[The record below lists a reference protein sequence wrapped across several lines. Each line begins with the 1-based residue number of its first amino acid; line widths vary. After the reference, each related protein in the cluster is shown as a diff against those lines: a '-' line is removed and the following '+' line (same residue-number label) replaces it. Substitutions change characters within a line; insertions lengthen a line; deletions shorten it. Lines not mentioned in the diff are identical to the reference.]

1 MKTHTTVGADMLEQL
16 DQYTESALVQTARDI
31 ARWHH
36 ERYDG
41 HGYPDGLVGDDIP
54 ISAQVVSVA
63 DVYDALTS
71 DRVYKKAFTH
81 EKAIN
86 MILNGECG
94 TFNPLLLECL
104 VDVEGRIRAELDD
117 AESAPPHL

>member
-1 MKTHTTVGADMLEQL
+1 MAIE
-16 DQYTESALVQTARDI
+16 I

-41 HGYPDGLVGDDIP
+41 HGYPDHLVGNQIP
-54 ISAQVVSVA
+54 MAAQITSIA

-71 DRVYKKAFTH
+71 KRSYKKAFTP
-81 EKAIN
+81 ERAIE

-94 TFNPLLLECL
+94 MFNTVLLNCL
-104 VDVEGRIRAELDD
+104 KTCKSQLVCVG
-117 AESAPPHL
+117 